1 MEFENFALSRDLWYL
16 FSFCAGAAAGCA
28 IALFLRRSTVR
39 AKNAR
44 ITAAF
49 CFLSGA
55 VAALALAV
63 IFSTGRIFFAFPV
76 FVPSLILFVLGILS
90 LCFFKFAAALV
101 LAAGLAVVIVTL
113 NFLAYPRAEAGAEF
127 PLNISVQASGDGVM
141 IQRNKVA
148 GSQSVT
154 AEVWNLAQQGANS
167 GQGANNGQ
175 GEDIEVQAIALS
187 ADPRWPVFGGERRGE
202 FSLVLKGDE
211 AVFAKK
217 TFFLPGITADSFRAI
232 IPAEALYPGMTYTT
246 RFDGQSLS
254 FDPPPR

>member
-76 FVPSLILFVLGILS
+76 FVPSGILFVLGVLS

-154 AEVWNLAQQGANS
+154 AEVWNLAQQGA
-167 GQGANNGQ
+167 